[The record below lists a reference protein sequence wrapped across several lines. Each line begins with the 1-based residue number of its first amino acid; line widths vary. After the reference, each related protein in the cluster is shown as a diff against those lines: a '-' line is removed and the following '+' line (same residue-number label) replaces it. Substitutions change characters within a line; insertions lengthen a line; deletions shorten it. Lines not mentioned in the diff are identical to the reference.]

1 MTLTQALA
9 MSCNTAFGQLGMDLG
24 ASAIKDQAAKFGFG
38 KDLTIPLRV
47 TPSSTGPMDNPPQI
61 AFTAIGQQD
70 VRVTPLQM
78 AMVAAGV
85 ANGGSVMRPYL
96 VKQTRGSGL
105 EVIDVARP
113 TELSRALSS
122 DAAAQLTRM
131 MIQVTEAP
139 DGTGGAARIPG
150 IRVAAKSGTAE
161 HGSDAGGAPLAP
173 HAWFIS
179 FAPADD
185 PKVAV
190 AVLVENGGRA
200 TPGPGPSF
208 NAAPLAQEVMKA
220 VINR

>member
-1 MTLTQALA
+1 MYKRQ
-9 MSCNTAFGQLGMDLG
+9 
-24 ASAIKDQAAKFGFG
+24 
-38 KDLTIPLRV
+38 
-47 TPSSTGPMDNPPQI
+47 
-61 AFTAIGQQD
+61 AFTSIGQQD

-105 EVIDVARP
+105 DVIDTAKP
-113 TELSRALSS
+113 TELSRALSP
-122 DAAAQLTRM
+122 DHAAELTRM
-131 MIQVTEAP
+131 MVQVTESGN
-139 DGTGGAARIPG
+139 GTGRLARIDG
-150 IRVAAKSGTAE
+150 VQVAAKSGTAE
-161 HGSDAGGAPLAP
+161 NGVNNSLAP

-190 AVLVENGGRA
+190 AVLVENGGLA
-200 TPGPGPSF
+200 APGPGPAF

-220 VINR
+220 VIKR